1 MELKVELLITYFNQ
15 KSVYEELLLEPYF
28 ITYNTH
34 KKEPNGVDCV
44 NIISQQILNI
54 NLTYGC
60 ALSLYKAL

>member
-28 ITYNTH
+28 ITYKTL
-34 KKEPNGVDCV
+34 KTEPNGIECV
-44 NIISQQILNI
+44 NIISQHILNI